1 MTGKGD
7 LTNSGCDFK
16 SQAAPTG
23 TATYQIGNSQDHDFV
38 FEGSFTDRDANRKTS
53 IIKIGTCKMTHK
65 GTGSFSA
72 AAKVNGG
79 ELCLNS
85 TGKEA
90 MFGTG
95 SLQVAKGATLSG
107 KGVLGNSSVTVAA
120 GGTLRSGITENNSQ
134 GNLQFSDKDVTVNG
148 IMQTYVSSARL
159 YSKFTGIGTLKL
171 NGTLRVVVKDLDTPL
186 ASGTE
191 LTLIAAQQIVLGEN
205 LVLDL
210 DPRYEWDTTR
220 LAEGILVIKDVA
232 DGIAGIT
239 APGQDKDGIYTLDGV
254 KLQGQPDRSG
264 IYVVGGVKK
273 KY

>member
-1 MTGKGD
+1 MTSD
-7 LTNSGCDFK
+7 
-16 SQAAPTG
+16 SQ
-23 TATYQIGNSQDHDFV
+23 
-38 FEGSFTDRDANRKTS
+38 
-53 IIKIGTCKMTHK
+53 
-65 GTGSFSA
+65 
-72 AAKVNGG
+72 
-79 ELCLNS
+79 
-85 TGKEA
+85 
-90 MFGTG
+90 
-95 SLQVAKGATLSG
+95 
-107 KGVLGNSSVTVAA
+107 
-120 GGTLRSGITENNSQ
+120 
-134 GNLQFSDKDVTVNG
+134 
-148 IMQTYVSSARL
+148 
-159 YSKFTGIGTLKL
+159 
-171 NGTLRVVVKDLDTPL
+171 
-186 ASGTE
+186 E